1 MNAAGESQPS
11 PTGGVQPSGRGL
23 RPSSRR
29 PYLIG
34 LTGGIGSGKSEVA
47 AAFASRGADVLDADE
62 IAHAISR
69 RGEAGHRAVVES
81 LGAEFVGS
89 DGELDRAA
97 LRRRAFDDPTFRRD
111 LEHLLHPL
119 IAARLEDAITGLQ
132 GPYGLLVVPLLLERS
147 GMRKHVARVLVVDCP
162 EQEQVRRVQLRSGLS
177 TDEVRRIMATQLPRS
192 ERLAQADD
200 VIDNAGPREALVPQ
214 IDRLDRRYR
223 ELAAAAHP

>member
-1 MNAAGESQPS
+1 MN
-11 PTGGVQPSGRGL
+11 
-23 RPSSRR
+23 
-29 PYLIG
+29 PYLVG

-47 AAFASRGADVLDADE
+47 AAFVARGIDVLDADE

-81 LGAEFVGS
+81 LGAQFLRD

-119 IAARLEDAITGLQ
+119 IAARLEDAVADFRA
-132 GPYGLLVVPLLLERS
+132 PYGILVVPLLLER
-147 GMRKHVARVLVVDCP
+147 GGLRKRVSRVLVVDSP
-162 EQEQVRRVQLRSGLS
+162 EQEQIRRVQLRSGLAA
-177 TDEVRRIMATQLPRS
+177 DEVRRIVATQLPRA

-200 VIDNAGPREALVPQ
+200 VIDNSGPRNALEPQ
-214 IDRLDRRYR
+214 VARLDRRYR
-223 ELAAAAHP
+223 ELAARARETRR